1 MRLLSSTG
9 ILKLI
14 AFRSRPRLLCLVTAA
29 KSRLFFATLGLWFPI
44 VPLTLSSLN
53 NGQANIIIIV
63 LARCVV
69 RTAQSDVPT

>member
-1 MRLLSSTG
+1 
-9 ILKLI
+9 
-14 AFRSRPRLLCLVTAA
+14 LVTAA
-29 KSRLFFATLGLWFPI
+29 KSRLLFATLGLWFPI